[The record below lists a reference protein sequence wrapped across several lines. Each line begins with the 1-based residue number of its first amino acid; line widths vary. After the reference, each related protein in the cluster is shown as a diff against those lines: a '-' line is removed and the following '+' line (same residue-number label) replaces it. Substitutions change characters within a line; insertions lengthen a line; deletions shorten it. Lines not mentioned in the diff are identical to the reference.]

1 MRIAIQN
8 FGGLNCCQKCNHLE
22 QFIYLFP
29 EIFNENN
36 EIDFFLLTTKQRDE
50 TITQDYLTSILGNQ
64 LKVLEFVE
72 DQPNIM
78 EKEEQ
83 ILEKWNSMNKNVLL
97 SLEELQE
104 LQEYK
109 NEVLS
114 GIELRKN
121 RNLYLPSLYEELEKI
136 DRAINDNQT
145 LVLLQ
150 DHFVPLL
157 YYRRMLVNNL
167 RKKYQTEHNIQ
178 YDWVITARVFDTIF
192 NKLKTFDF
200 LYYPPI
206 KDTVY
211 CSIDNITITTPEL
224 TDHIYELLGNHYPVV
239 GYEQWE
245 DEEFKKEYLKV
256 DIGIYFLRTCSTLC
270 SENQMMYTCLK
281 SCNNCIQLRYDNLI
295 ESSFLT
301 FQSCSNRK
309 N

>member
-36 EIDFFLLTTKQRDE
+36 QIDFFLLTTKKFDVSFTTE
-50 TITQDYLTSILGNQ
+50 YLTTILGDK

-78 EKEEQ
+78 EKEQQ
-83 ILEKWNSMNKNVLL
+83 ILDKWNSINKNVSM
-97 SLEELQE
+97 SLEE

-136 DRAINDNQT
+136 DHAINENQT

-211 CSIDNITITTPEL
+211 CSVDNMTMTTPEL
-224 TDHIYELLGNHYPVV
+224 TDHIYETLCNNYPIV

-270 SENQMMYTCLK
+270 SENQVMWGCIKTCT
-281 SCNNCIQLRYDNLI
+281 NCVQLRQDNNVENSYLM
-295 ESSFLT
+295 
-301 FQSCSNRK
+301 FQTCPNRK
-309 N
+309 A